1 MITSLVKEANFGYAV
16 AARPQASPSTVLPA
30 PRLGWSCPHPCR
42 GTEAR
47 TSSPWRVC

>member
-16 AARPQASPSTVLPA
+16 SASPQAPPSAVLLA
-30 PRLGWSCPHPCR
+30 PWLGWSCPYPRR

-47 TSSPWRVC
+47 TSSPWRAC